1 MDFLNHLINFTPLH
15 WDETFGIILS
25 LMVVIWTSWR
35 LFSYIN
41 LPPVL
46 WEIIAGIL
54 IWPAMLGL
62 IPEGIETIE
71 MLAELWVFFL
81 MFHAWLDSDSDELLK
96 SSKLSIALASWWIIV
111 LFILGFSVMKY
122 LDYNTITSIFVW
134 TVLSVTSF
142 PIIARILKDFNL
154 VNSKFWHAILGAT
167 IVDDIIWFV
176 LLSVVIAIA
185 NAWSFTLVS
194 ISIVVLKVL
203 WFFIGTLVLWKIVLP
218 YFSKYLNR
226 SSSKW
231 FTFTLIVAL
240 VFWLFSELMGLHIIL
255 WAYLWWVFVKKEI
268 QDPKL
273 FDKVED
279 RIFGISYSFLW
290 PIFFATIWMSIQFS
304 VFTES
309 LMLVWIF
316 LAIIIL
322 GHLIWTWWAAMIF
335 WRFSIR
341 ESLIIATW
349 MSGRWVMEVIIA
361 SVWYNTWI
369 NMYWNSSERLI
380 NAEIFSSI
388 IAVSILVTFFVPFIL
403 KLLLKNKK
411 EFISP

>member
-142 PIIARILKDFNL
+142 PIIARI
-154 VNSKFWHAILGAT
+154 
-167 IVDDIIWFV
+167 
-176 LLSVVIAIA
+176 
-185 NAWSFTLVS
+185 
-194 ISIVVLKVL
+194 
-203 WFFIGTLVLWKIVLP
+203 P
-218 YFSKYLNR
+218 
-226 SSSKW
+226 
-231 FTFTLIVAL
+231 
-240 VFWLFSELMGLHIIL
+240 
-255 WAYLWWVFVKKEI
+255 
-268 QDPKL
+268 
-273 FDKVED
+273 
-279 RIFGISYSFLW
+279 
-290 PIFFATIWMSIQFS
+290 
-304 VFTES
+304 
-309 LMLVWIF
+309 WI
-316 LAIIIL
+316 
-322 GHLIWTWWAAMIF
+322 
-335 WRFSIR
+335 
-341 ESLIIATW
+341 
-349 MSGRWVMEVIIA
+349 
-361 SVWYNTWI
+361 
-369 NMYWNSSERLI
+369 
-380 NAEIFSSI
+380 
-388 IAVSILVTFFVPFIL
+388 
-403 KLLLKNKK
+403 K
-411 EFISP
+411 